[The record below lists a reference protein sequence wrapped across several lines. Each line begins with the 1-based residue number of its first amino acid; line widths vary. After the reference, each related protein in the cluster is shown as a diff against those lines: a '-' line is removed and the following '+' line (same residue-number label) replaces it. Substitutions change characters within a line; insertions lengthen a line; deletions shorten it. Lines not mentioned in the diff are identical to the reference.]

1 MADRFAESNDILIR
15 SLKDNAK
22 NKNMQQSANS
32 WINVW
37 TDRILNC
44 QRRVLT
50 PECKKK
56 KQRNKLAA
64 ICLKLLYVYYS
75 QVILLVFEK
84 FTRAYLFQIVCE
96 IM

>member
-22 NKNMQQSANS
+22 NKNIQQSTNS

-44 QRRVLT
+44 RRSVLT
-50 PECKKK
+50 PEGKKK
-56 KQRNKLAA
+56 NKETNWQLFVWNFCTH
-64 ICLKLLYVYYS
+64 IIHK
-75 QVILLVFEK
+75 K
-84 FTRAYLFQIVCE
+84 FC
-96 IM
+96 